1 MKRMF
6 EEKIQT
12 NKVSNFSQN
21 RAGSRPPSVIVPEV
35 FKVDQ
40 SFTIPTRSKV
50 HDFTPAPALRKATS
64 VPTLSQPTEEIFRPV
79 CSSRRSSS
87 DSSDCDSTSTLEIEQ
102 YDNYDSKFESEE
114 MNDNYDQKFES
125 KDDEFIHV
133 RKTDDDFVKLRK
145 RSEVG
150 SLKNKFELLI
160 QDNNARK
167 SSFNNWKSS
176 NPTLQVNPISKTF
189 TQSTPNLSSETRESY
204 RQTQEKET
212 RRYSN
217 ANSSSGEDVEN
228 EFQKVY
234 NYVEETEEN
243 LVHDKTVLPPPQ
255 FRDPQPE
262 QIVSMTQEN
271 PAKITIPQH
280 FVQHSVNRND
290 KHSSKSSGSPALS
303 RKSFSVLELRSMFS
317 GEQEHDGNKSKVN
330 RSLTKMMTRIFFQR
344 SKVARDDSFSHIPA
358 DLRQFFKKR

>member
-1 MKRMF
+1 MM
-6 EEKIQT
+6 I
-12 NKVSNFSQN
+12 
-21 RAGSRPPSVIVPEV
+21 
-35 FKVDQ
+35 
-40 SFTIPTRSKV
+40 
-50 HDFTPAPALRKATS
+50 
-64 VPTLSQPTEEIFRPV
+64 
-79 CSSRRSSS
+79 
-87 DSSDCDSTSTLEIEQ
+87 
-102 YDNYDSKFESEE
+102 
-114 MNDNYDQKFES
+114 
-125 KDDEFIHV
+125 
-133 RKTDDDFVKLRK
+133 
-145 RSEVG
+145 
-150 SLKNKFELLI
+150 
-160 QDNNARK
+160 
-167 SSFNNWKSS
+167 
-176 NPTLQVNPISKTF
+176 TF
-189 TQSTPNLSSETRESY
+189 T
-204 RQTQEKET
+204 
-212 RRYSN
+212 
-217 ANSSSGEDVEN
+217 
-228 EFQKVY
+228 FQKVY